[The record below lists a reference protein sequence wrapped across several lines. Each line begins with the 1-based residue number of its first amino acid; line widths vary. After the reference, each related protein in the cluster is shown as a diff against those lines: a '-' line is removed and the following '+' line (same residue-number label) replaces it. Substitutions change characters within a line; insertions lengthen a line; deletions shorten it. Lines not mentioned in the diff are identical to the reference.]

1 MDGFAAR
8 LIEVRRMRNMTQA
21 ELAERLGISRSTVSS
36 WERGRTAPDLNAL
49 RRLSAVLD
57 YDFIHGA
64 GPNAT
69 APEAEVPEADAP
81 EVSGIDAPDVP
92 KADAP
97 EVPGNGEDVPAAPPV
112 AAKPR
117 PRRRL
122 ILAGVAVLLIA
133 AVVCAVVLLRRPA
146 KDTFNP
152 EDYRVE
158 TRKDPERAYFTFE
171 NRTWEEGEGDSI
183 YARYAFTMQERNG
196 KPFSVTRVVANM
208 ESLGTGG
215 VRVMTLEAD
224 MLRQAGL
231 ETEIGPN
238 GSFMLDGGFPKGEF
252 GQVGIVVYGTDADGR
267 ENVFYDLIHAET

>member
-1 MDGFAAR
+1 MDGFAAK
-8 LIEVRRMRNMTQA
+8 LIDVRRIRNMTQA
-21 ELAERLGISRSTVSS
+21 DLADALKISRSTVSS
-36 WERGRTAPDLNAL
+36 WERGRTEPDLNTL

-57 YDFIHGA
+57 YDFIHGENPVEA
-64 GPNAT
+64 
-69 APEAEVPEADAP
+69 APEADISKADAP
-81 EVSGIDAPDVP
+81 EVSE
-92 KADAP
+92 ADAP

-122 ILAGVAVLLIA
+122 IIAGVAVLLVA

-208 ESLGTGG
+208 EGLVTGG